1 MMIVI
6 DHNSRIPIYEQI
18 KTQIIVLINSGVLTP
33 GDKLPS
39 LRALAGELSLN
50 FNTIKKVFAQLEAD
64 GVIESRHGAGFFV
77 ATSAIDNKNVLAKA
91 EEELR
96 LTLARVR
103 DAGLTVEEAE
113 RILSEI
119 YKKEEHQ

>member
-6 DHNSRIPIYEQI
+6 DHGSRIPIYEQV
-18 KTQIIVLINSGVLTP
+18 KTQIIALINSGVLAP

-50 FNTIKKVFAQLEAD
+50 FNTIKKVFALLEAD
-64 GVIESRHGAGFFV
+64 GVIESRQGAGFFV
-77 ATSAIDNKNVLAKA
+77 TACAVDNKNVLARA

-103 DAGLTVEEAE
+103 DAGLSEEAAM

-119 YKKEEHQ
+119 YKKEEDQ

>member
-1 MMIVI
+1 MLIVI

-18 KTQIIVLINSGVLTP
+18 KTQIIALINSGVLAP

-39 LRALAGELSLN
+39 LRALASDLSLN
-50 FNTIKKVFAQLEAD
+50 FNTIKKVFALLEAD
-64 GVIESRHGAGFFV
+64 GVIESRQGAGFFV
-77 ATSAIDNKNVLAKA
+77 TAGAVENKNVLAKA

-103 DAGLTVEEAE
+103 DAGLSEEAAI

-119 YKKEEHQ
+119 YTKEEE

>member
-1 MMIVI
+1 MLIVI

-18 KTQIIVLINSGVLTP
+18 KTQIIALINSGVLAP

-39 LRALAGELSLN
+39 LRALASDLSLN
-50 FNTIKKVFAQLEAD
+50 FNTIKKVFALLEAD
-64 GVIESRHGAGFFV
+64 GVIESRQGAGFFV
-77 ATSAIDNKNVLAKA
+77 TAGAVENKNVLAKA

-103 DAGLTVEEAE
+103 DAGLSEEAAT

-119 YKKEEHQ
+119 YTKEEE

>member
-1 MMIVI
+1 MLIVI

-18 KTQIIVLINSGVLTP
+18 KTQIIALINSGVIAP

-39 LRALAGELSLN
+39 LRALASDLSLN
-50 FNTIKKVFAQLEAD
+50 FNTIKKVFALLEAD
-64 GVIESRHGAGFFV
+64 GVIESRQGAGFFV
-77 ATSAIDNKNVLAKA
+77 TAGAVENKNVLAKA

-103 DAGLTVEEAE
+103 DAGLSEEAAMC
-113 RILSEI
+113 ILSEI
-119 YKKEEHQ
+119 YKKEEE

>member
-1 MMIVI
+1 MLIVI

-18 KTQIIVLINSGVLTP
+18 KTQIIALINSGVLEP

-39 LRALAGELSLN
+39 LRALASDLSLN
-50 FNTIKKVFAQLEAD
+50 FNTIKKVFALLEAD
-64 GVIESRHGAGFFV
+64 GVIESRQGAGFFV
-77 ATSAIDNKNVLAKA
+77 TAGAVENKNVLAKA

-103 DAGLTVEEAE
+103 DAGLSEEAAT

-119 YKKEEHQ
+119 FTKEEE

>member
-1 MMIVI
+1 MLIVI

-18 KTQIIVLINSGVLTP
+18 KTQIIALINSGVLAP

-39 LRALAGELSLN
+39 LRALASDLSLN
-50 FNTIKKVFAQLEAD
+50 FNTIKKVFALLEAD
-64 GVIESRHGAGFFV
+64 GVIESRQGAGFFV
-77 ATSAIDNKNVLAKA
+77 TAGAVENKNVLAKA

-96 LTLARVR
+96 LTIARVR
-103 DAGLTVEEAE
+103 DAGLSEEAAT

-119 YKKEEHQ
+119 YTKEEE

>member
-1 MMIVI
+1 MLIVI

-18 KTQIIVLINSGVLTP
+18 KTQIIALINSGVLAP

-39 LRALAGELSLN
+39 LRALASDLSLN
-50 FNTIKKVFAQLEAD
+50 FNTIKKVFALLEAD
-64 GVIESRHGAGFFV
+64 GVIESRQGAGFFV
-77 ATSAIDNKNVLAKA
+77 TAGAVENKNILAKA

-103 DAGLTVEEAE
+103 DAGLPEEAAT

-119 YKKEEHQ
+119 YTKEEE

>member
-1 MMIVI
+1 MLIVI

-18 KTQIIVLINSGVLTP
+18 KTQIIALINSGVLAP

-39 LRALAGELSLN
+39 LRALASDLSLN
-50 FNTIKKVFAQLEAD
+50 FNTIKKVFALLEAD
-64 GVIESRHGAGFFV
+64 GVIESRQGAGFFV
-77 ATSAIDNKNVLAKA
+77 TAGAVENKNVLAKA

-103 DAGLTVEEAE
+103 DAGLSEEAAI

-119 YKKEEHQ
+119 FTKEEE

>member
-1 MMIVI
+1 MLIVI

-18 KTQIIVLINSGVLTP
+18 KTQIIALINSGVLAP

-39 LRALAGELSLN
+39 LRALASDLSLN
-50 FNTIKKVFAQLEAD
+50 FNTIKKVFALLESD
-64 GVIESRHGAGFFV
+64 GVIESRQGAGFFV
-77 ATSAIDNKNVLAKA
+77 TAGAVENKNVLAKA

-103 DAGLTVEEAE
+103 DAGLSEEAAT

-119 YKKEEHQ
+119 YTKEEE

>member
-18 KTQIIVLINSGVLTP
+18 KTQIIALINSGVLAP

-39 LRALAGELSLN
+39 LRALASDLSLN
-50 FNTIKKVFAQLEAD
+50 FNTIKKVFALLEAD
-64 GVIESRHGAGFFV
+64 GVIESRQGAGFFV
-77 ATSAIDNKNVLAKA
+77 TAGAVENKNILAKA

-103 DAGLTVEEAE
+103 DAGLPEEAAT

-119 YKKEEHQ
+119 YTKEEE

>member
-6 DHNSRIPIYEQI
+6 DHASRIPIYEQI
-18 KTQIIVLINSGVLTP
+18 KTQIIALINSGVLSP

-39 LRALAGELSLN
+39 LRALASELSLN

-64 GVIESRHGAGFFV
+64 GVIESRPGAGFFV
-77 ATSAIDNKNVLAKA
+77 TASAVENKNVLAKA
-91 EEELR
+91 EEELK
-96 LTLARVR
+96 LTLSRVR
-103 DAGLTVEEAE
+103 DAGLSEESAL

-119 YKKEEHQ
+119 YKKEDR

>member
-1 MMIVI
+1 MLIVI

-18 KTQIIVLINSGVLTP
+18 KTQIIALINSGVLAP

-39 LRALAGELSLN
+39 LRALASNLSLN
-50 FNTIKKVFAQLEAD
+50 FNTIKKVFALLEAD
-64 GVIESRHGAGFFV
+64 GVIESRQGAGFFV
-77 ATSAIDNKNVLAKA
+77 TAGAVENKNVLAKA

-96 LTLARVR
+96 MTIARVR
-103 DAGLTVEEAE
+103 DAGLPEEAAM

-119 YKKEEHQ
+119 YTKEEE

>member
-6 DHNSRIPIYEQI
+6 DHTSRIPIYEQI
-18 KTQIIVLINSGVLTP
+18 KTQIIALINSGILSP

-39 LRALAGELSLN
+39 LRTLAAELSLN

-64 GVIESRHGAGFFV
+64 GVIESRQGAGFFV
-77 ATSAIDNKNVLAKA
+77 TNCAIENKNVLAKA
-91 EEELR
+91 EEELK
-96 LTLARVR
+96 LTLSRVR
-103 DAGLTVEEAE
+103 DAGLSEESAL

-119 YKKEEHQ
+119 YKKEDR

>member
-1 MMIVI
+1 MLIVI

-18 KTQIIVLINSGVLTP
+18 KTQIIALINSGVLAP

-39 LRALAGELSLN
+39 LRALASDLSLN
-50 FNTIKKVFAQLEAD
+50 FNTIKKVFALLEAD
-64 GVIESRHGAGFFV
+64 GVIESRQGAGFFV
-77 ATSAIDNKNVLAKA
+77 TAGAVENKNILAKA

-103 DAGLTVEEAE
+103 DAGLSEEAAT

-119 YKKEEHQ
+119 YTKEEE

>member
-1 MMIVI
+1 MLIVI

-18 KTQIIVLINSGVLTP
+18 KTQIIALINSGVLAP

-39 LRALAGELSLN
+39 LRALASDLSLN
-50 FNTIKKVFAQLEAD
+50 FNTIKKVFALLEAD
-64 GVIESRHGAGFFV
+64 GVIESRQGAGFFV
-77 ATSAIDNKNVLAKA
+77 TAGAVENKNVLAKA

-103 DAGLTVEEAE
+103 DAGLPEEAAML
-113 RILSEI
+113 ILSEI
-119 YKKEEHQ
+119 YKKEEE

>member
-1 MMIVI
+1 MLIVI

-18 KTQIIVLINSGVLTP
+18 KTQIIALINSGVLEP

-39 LRALAGELSLN
+39 LRALASDLSLN
-50 FNTIKKVFAQLEAD
+50 FNTIKKVFALLEAD
-64 GVIESRHGAGFFV
+64 GVIESRQGAGFFV
-77 ATSAIDNKNVLAKA
+77 TAGAVENKNVLAKA

-103 DAGLTVEEAE
+103 DAGLSEEAAT

-119 YKKEEHQ
+119 YTKEEE

>member
-1 MMIVI
+1 MLIVI

-18 KTQIIVLINSGVLTP
+18 KTQIIALINSGVLEP

-39 LRALAGELSLN
+39 LRALASELSLN
-50 FNTIKKVFAQLEAD
+50 FNTIKKVFALLEAD
-64 GVIESRHGAGFFV
+64 GVIESRPGAGFFV
-77 ATSAIDNKNVLAKA
+77 TASAVDNKNILARA

-103 DAGLTVEEAE
+103 DAGLSEESALG
-113 RILSEI
+113 ILSEI
-119 YKKEEHQ
+119 YKKEDNQ

>member
-1 MMIVI
+1 MLIVI

-18 KTQIIVLINSGVLTP
+18 KTQIIALINSGVLAP

-39 LRALAGELSLN
+39 LRALASDLSLN
-50 FNTIKKVFAQLEAD
+50 FNTIKKVFALLEAD
-64 GVIESRHGAGFFV
+64 GVIESRQGAGFFV
-77 ATSAIDNKNVLAKA
+77 TAGAVENKNILAKA

-103 DAGLTVEEAE
+103 DAGLSEEAAI

-119 YKKEEHQ
+119 FTKEEE

>member
-1 MMIVI
+1 MLIVI

-18 KTQIIVLINSGVLTP
+18 KTQIIALINSGVLAP

-39 LRALAGELSLN
+39 LRALASDLSLN
-50 FNTIKKVFAQLEAD
+50 FNTLKKVFALLEAD
-64 GVIESRHGAGFFV
+64 GVIESRQGAGFFV
-77 ATSAIDNKNVLAKA
+77 TAGAVENKNVLAKA

-103 DAGLTVEEAE
+103 DAGLSEEAAT

-119 YKKEEHQ
+119 YTKEEE

>member
-1 MMIVI
+1 MLIII
-6 DHNSRIPIYEQI
+6 DHDSRIPIYEQI
-18 KTQIIVLINSGVLTP
+18 KTQIIALINSGVLLP

-39 LRALAGELSLN
+39 LRALASELSLN

-64 GVIESRHGAGFFV
+64 GVIESHPGAGFFV
-77 ATSAIDNKNVLAKA
+77 ATSAIDNKKVLAKA
-91 EEELR
+91 EDELR

-103 DAGLTVEEAE
+103 DAGLGKEAAE

-119 YKKEEHQ
+119 YKKEEHP

>member
-18 KTQIIVLINSGVLTP
+18 KTQIIALINSGVLAP

-39 LRALAGELSLN
+39 LRALASDLSLN
-50 FNTIKKVFAQLEAD
+50 FNTIKKVFALLEAD
-64 GVIESRHGAGFFV
+64 GVIESRQGAGFFV
-77 ATSAIDNKNVLAKA
+77 TAGAVENKNVLAKA

-103 DAGLTVEEAE
+103 DAGLSEEAAT

-119 YKKEEHQ
+119 YTKEEE

>member
-1 MMIVI
+1 MLIVI

-18 KTQIIVLINSGVLTP
+18 KTQIIALINSGVLAP

-39 LRALAGELSLN
+39 LRALASDLSLN
-50 FNTIKKVFAQLEAD
+50 FNTIKKVFALLEAD
-64 GVIESRHGAGFFV
+64 GVIESRQGAGFFV
-77 ATSAIDNKNVLAKA
+77 TAGAVENKNVLAKA

-96 LTLARVR
+96 LTLACVR
-103 DAGLTVEEAE
+103 DAGLSEEAAT

-119 YKKEEHQ
+119 YTKEEE

>member
-1 MMIVI
+1 MLIVI

-18 KTQIIVLINSGVLTP
+18 KTQIIALINSGVLEP

-39 LRALAGELSLN
+39 LRALASDLSLN
-50 FNTIKKVFAQLEAD
+50 FNTIKKVFALLEAD
-64 GVIESRHGAGFFV
+64 GVIESRQGAGFFV
-77 ATSAIDNKNVLAKA
+77 TAGAVENKNILAKA

-103 DAGLTVEEAE
+103 DAGLPEEAAT

-119 YKKEEHQ
+119 YTKEEE

>member
-1 MMIVI
+1 MLIII
-6 DHNSRIPIYEQI
+6 DHDSRIPIYEQI
-18 KTQIIVLINSGVLTP
+18 KTQIIALINSGVLAP

-39 LRALAGELSLN
+39 LRALASELSLN

-77 ATSAIDNKNVLAKA
+77 TASAVENKNVLAKA
-91 EEELR
+91 ENELH
-96 LTLARVR
+96 LTLTRVR
-103 DAGLTVEEAE
+103 DAGLSKEAAM

-119 YKKEEHQ
+119 YQKEEE